1 MFKRLFRKIFTII
14 GAIIGFEAFW
24 IFRSYTQ
31 DTFESVSYTHLHCV
45 SATVLSAKGQASHSN
60 KNDLICSH

>member
-31 DTFESVSYTHLHCV
+31 DTFEYMRMSKLKLRYLAYFSLSYL
-45 SATVLSAKGQASHSN
+45 
-60 KNDLICSH
+60 DLFFIL

>member
-31 DTFESVSYTHLHCV
+31 DTFEYMRMSNFSLSYL
-45 SATVLSAKGQASHSN
+45 
-60 KNDLICSH
+60 DLFFIL